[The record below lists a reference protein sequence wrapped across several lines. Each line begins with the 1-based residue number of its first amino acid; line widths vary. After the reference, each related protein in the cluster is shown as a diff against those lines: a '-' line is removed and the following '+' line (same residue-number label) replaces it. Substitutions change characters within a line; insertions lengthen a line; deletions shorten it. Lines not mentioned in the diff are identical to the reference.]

1 VKVAAMMR
9 EKASLMS
16 SLAELDDLLG
26 SLKSHS
32 TELKNESIQNEVFF
46 PILNK
51 FFYDSTNK

>member
-1 VKVAAMMR
+1 MMR

-32 TELKNESIQNEVFF
+32 TELKNESIQNEVFSF
-46 PILNK
+46 LRKSINIFKTKNL
-51 FFYDSTNK
+51 

>member
-32 TELKNESIQNEVFF
+32 KELKNESIQNEVFSF
-46 PILNK
+46 LNQEI
-51 FFYDSTNK
+51 FF